1 MTYTPFTRLCLMAG
15 LLPVLLAACAS
26 PVSPEPVTPAGPSL
40 DVTKL
45 FADALH
51 CRAGFPDGRDPAM
64 AERLRASGVEFTDR
78 APGEIIDLLYR
89 FPQPLKI
96 DGTEIPAVV
105 VRGDSGVVVIA
116 QARGDM
122 EDFVRRTQ
130 AAPHPQDQAALDGF
144 GELDVQFSRAMP
156 PRPGVDETAPRLVIG
171 RGIEAATYAF
181 RWGCRSYDG

>member
-1 MTYTPFTRLCLMAG
+1 MTHTPSIRLRLLAG

-26 PVSPEPVTPAGPSL
+26 PASPDPVTPGVSP
-40 DVTKL
+40 DVTRL

-51 CRAGFPDGRDPAM
+51 CRGSFPDGRDPAT

-78 APGEIIDLLYR
+78 APGEVIDLLYR

-96 DGTEIPAVV
+96 DDTAIPAIV
-105 VRGDSGVVVIA
+105 VRGDRGVVVIA

-122 EDFVRRTQ
+122 DDFVRRMQ
-130 AAPHPQDQAALDGF
+130 AVPHAPDQAAADGF
-144 GELDVQFSRAMP
+144 GELDVLYSRAMP
-156 PRPGVDETAPRLVIG
+156 LRPGVDNIAPRLVIG
-171 RGIEAATYAF
+171 RGIEAAAYAF